1 MTTPDMPPV
10 TTPHA
15 AEIIGS
21 NYPVTS
27 ESMTAQKV
35 LELFQESAKSVGTSD
50 TASTMFALIE
60 ANATGETPTAL
71 LEDFTEDQRAN
82 FDRALKQ
89 LNMGQGV
96 SVMAQDILNTKVQL
110 NGTVVNFEA
119 AVEELIASYA
129 GSGGPTSPKNQA
141 EFQQKY
147 DELLQQA
154 KDQANTLGKNHKST
168 QDQLVAGVQKGAA
181 PEIPSTMA
189 PTSSS
194 NPSVP
199 GMPDGAL
206 GSMLQNV
213 AGQMMKPPNMQMP
226 NIGQMAQPAVQ
237 SAQQAIQELMKGK
250 GQGVPITEDALKKLT
265 TNAGLAGQGAS
276 LSNARRADL
285 PGTESGSGAHLGG
298 PAGLGA
304 KSAANETGRH
314 LAPSA
319 PESETGPDGKP
330 HNPPTTPATT
340 AAPAA
345 VSPTTTASS
354 GEAATGPDTL
364 TPSAQTHASSGDA
377 GAASSTLTPNGHTP
391 VAAAAAPG
399 TPMMPMVGMPPA
411 GAAPSAGAGGSWAA
425 AVAERSKGKA
435 FRPDLSAPDDEL
447 RDFGTEARGL
457 AHATDLQHVAAS
469 ITAGLIRMHQ
479 RAGVLTNV
487 AVGISASQ
495 AVFVT
500 SDGLGFL
507 SRGIKAQPNLT
518 PLITLVPD
526 SFVQRW
532 LGCDQPWRPLLDA
545 VALGLVAPFDSVVSS
560 DPSASQQPDVLVL
573 GAQELAEVN
582 VIPGSQARTEVDAI
596 DTEDVDAVIEYLLR
610 LWGAPRATATWLEDH
625 VWQQRWSGEFGNPER
640 SEVWVHFLL
649 AAAIADK
656 EVGDIDSARYMLR
669 NALRVPVPAQVQR

>member
-129 GSGGPTSPKNQA
+129 SSGGPTSPKNQA

-319 PESETGPDGKP
+319 RSQRPGP
-330 HNPPTTPATT
+330 
-340 AAPAA
+340 
-345 VSPTTTASS
+345 TASR
-354 GEAATGPDTL
+354 TT
-364 TPSAQTHASSGDA
+364 
-377 GAASSTLTPNGHTP
+377 
-391 VAAAAAPG
+391 
-399 TPMMPMVGMPPA
+399 
-411 GAAPSAGAGGSWAA
+411 
-425 AVAERSKGKA
+425 R
-435 FRPDLSAPDDEL
+435 
-447 RDFGTEARGL
+447 
-457 AHATDLQHVAAS
+457 
-469 ITAGLIRMHQ
+469 
-479 RAGVLTNV
+479 
-487 AVGISASQ
+487 
-495 AVFVT
+495 
-500 SDGLGFL
+500 
-507 SRGIKAQPNLT
+507 
-518 PLITLVPD
+518 
-526 SFVQRW
+526 
-532 LGCDQPWRPLLDA
+532 RPLPRRPRLRPRYLPPPRPH
-545 VALGLVAPFDSVVSS
+545 LGK
-560 DPSASQQPDVLVL
+560 
-573 GAQELAEVN
+573 
-582 VIPGSQARTEVDAI
+582 R
-596 DTEDVDAVIEYLLR
+596 
-610 LWGAPRATATWLEDH
+610 PRGPT
-625 VWQQRWSGEFGNPER
+625 R
-640 SEVWVHFLL
+640 
-649 AAAIADK
+649 
-656 EVGDIDSARYMLR
+656 
-669 NALRVPVPAQVQR
+669 

>member
-21 NYPVTS
+21 NYPPTS

-35 LELFQESAKSVGTSD
+35 LELFQKSAESVGTSN
-50 TASTMFALIE
+50 TAETMFALIE

-82 FDRALKQ
+82 FNRALQQ

-141 EFQQKY
+141 EFKQKY

-154 KDQANTLGKNHKST
+154 KDQANTLGQNHKST
-168 QDQLVAGVQKGAA
+168 QDQLVAGVQKGAT

-250 GQGVPITEDALKKLT
+250 GQGVPITDDALKKLT
-265 TNAGLAGQGAS
+265 TNAGLTGQGAS

-285 PGTESGSGAHLGG
+285 PGAESASGAHLGG

-304 KSAANETGRH
+304 KSVANETGRH
-314 LAPSA
+314 AAPA
-319 PESETGPDGKP
+319 ALESETGPDGKP
-330 HNPPTTPATT
+330 HNPATTPATT
-340 AAPAA
+340 AAPAS

-364 TPSAQTHASSGDA
+364 TPSAQTHASSGDS
-377 GAASSTLTPNGHTP
+377 GAASSTLTPNGQPPT
-391 VAAAAAPG
+391 AAAAAPAAPFV
-399 TPMMPMVGMPPA
+399 PMAGMPPA
-411 GAAPSAGAGGSWAA
+411 GAAAPGGGGKWAA
-425 AVAERSKGKA
+425 AVADRAKGTV
-435 FRPDLSAPDDEL
+435 FRPDLSVPDDEL
-447 RDFGTEARGL
+447 RDFGTEARGMT
-457 AHATDLQHVAAS
+457 HATDQQHTAAA
-469 ITAGLIRMHQ
+469 IAAGLIRMHQ
-479 RAGVLTNV
+479 RAGVQTKV
-487 AVGISASQ
+487 AVGISGSQ

-507 SRGIKAQPNLT
+507 ARGIKAQPNLT
-518 PLITLVPD
+518 PLITAVPD
-526 SFVQRW
+526 SFIERW
-532 LGCDQPWRPLLDA
+532 LACDQPWRPLLEA
-545 VALGLVAPFDSVVSS
+545 AALGLVAPFDSIVST
-560 DPSASQQPDVLVL
+560 DPSAEHQPDVLVL
-573 GAQELAEVN
+573 GSADIAEVN

-596 DTEDVDAVIEYLLR
+596 DADDIEAAIQYLLG
-610 LWGAPRATATWLEDH
+610 LWGTPRAGASWLEEH
-625 VWQQRWSGEFGNPER
+625 AWELRWSGEFGEPQRAEA
-640 SEVWVHFLL
+640 WVHYLL
-649 AAAIADK
+649 AAAIVDR

-669 NALRVPVPAQVQR
+669 NALRVPVPAQVRR

>member
-15 AEIIGS
+15 SEIIGS
-21 NYPVTS
+21 NFPPTS

-35 LELFQESAKSVGTSD
+35 LELFQKSAESVGTSD
-50 TASTMFALIE
+50 TANTMFALIE

-71 LEDFTEDQRAN
+71 LADFTEDQRAN

-147 DELLQQA
+147 QELLQQA
-154 KDQANTLGKNHKST
+154 KEQADSLGKNHKST
-168 QDQLVAGVQKGAA
+168 QDQLVAGVQKGAT
-181 PEIPSTMA
+181 PEVPSTMA

-226 NIGQMAQPAVQ
+226 NIGQMAQPAMQ

-265 TNAGLAGQGAS
+265 TNAGLTGQGAS

-285 PGTESGSGAHLGG
+285 PGAESGSGAHLGG
-298 PAGLGA
+298 PSGLGA
-304 KSAANETGRH
+304 KSATNETGRH
-314 LAPSA
+314 SLPNA
-319 PESETGPDGKP
+319 PETELGPDGKP

-340 AAPAA
+340 AAPAS

-377 GAASSTLTPNGHTP
+377 GAASSTLSQSGQAP
-391 VAAAAAPG
+391 VAAAAGPAAPVM
-399 TPMMPMVGMPPA
+399 PMMGIPPA
-411 GAAPSAGAGGSWAA
+411 SGPASGSGGAWSAAI
-425 AVAERSKGKA
+425 AERAKGTA

-447 RDFGTEARGL
+447 RDLGTEARGMT
-457 AHATDLQHVAAS
+457 HATDQQYIAAS
-469 ITAGLIRMHQ
+469 IAAGLIRMHQ

-507 SRGIKAQPNLT
+507 ARGIKAQPNLT
-518 PLITLVPD
+518 PLITVVPD
-526 SFVQRW
+526 SFVDRW

-560 DPSASQQPDVLVL
+560 DPSAAQQPDVLVL
-573 GAQELAEVN
+573 GAPEIAEVN
-582 VIPGSQARTEVDAI
+582 VLPGSQPRTEVDAI
-596 DTEDVDAVIEYLLR
+596 DPEDVEPVIEYLLG
-610 LWGAPRATATWLEDH
+610 LWSSPRATATWLEEH
-625 VWQQRWSGEFGNPER
+625 VWQQRWSGEFGEPAR
-640 SEVWVHFLL
+640 SEAWVHYLL

>member
-10 TTPHA
+10 TTPHST
-15 AEIIGS
+15 EIIGS
-21 NYPVTS
+21 NYPTTS

-35 LELFQESAKSVGTSD
+35 LELFQKSAESVGTSN
-50 TASTMFALIE
+50 TAETMFALIE

-110 NGTVVNFEA
+110 NGTAVNFEA

-141 EFQQKY
+141 EFKQKY

-154 KDQANTLGKNHKST
+154 KDQADSLGKNHKST
-168 QDQLVAGVQKGAA
+168 QDQLVSGVQKGAA

-250 GQGVPITEDALKKLT
+250 GQGVPITDDALKKLT
-265 TNAGLAGQGAS
+265 TNAGLTGQGAS

-285 PGTESGSGAHLGG
+285 PGAESGSGSHLGG
-298 PAGLGA
+298 PTGLGA
-304 KSAANETGRH
+304 KSATNETGRH
-314 LAPSA
+314 AAPNA
-319 PESETGPDGKP
+319 PESETGPDGQP
-330 HNPPTTPATT
+330 HNPATTPATT
-340 AAPAA
+340 AAPAT

-364 TPSAQTHASSGDA
+364 TPSAQTHASSGDS
-377 GAASSTLTPNGHTP
+377 GSASSTLTPNGQAP
-391 VAAAAAPG
+391 AAAVVGPAAPV
-399 TPMMPMVGMPPA
+399 MPMTGMPPA
-411 GAAPSAGAGGSWAA
+411 AGAPSAGGRRWAA
-425 AVAERSKGKA
+425 AVADRVKGSA
-435 FRPDLSAPDDEL
+435 FRPDLSVADSEL
-447 RDFGTEARGL
+447 RDFGTEARGMN
-457 AHATDLQHVAAS
+457 HATDQQHIGAA
-469 ITAGLIRMHQ
+469 IAAGLVRMHQ
-479 RAGVLTNV
+479 RAGVQTNV
-487 AVGISASQ
+487 AIGISGSQ

-507 SRGIKAQPNLT
+507 ARGIKAQANLT
-518 PLITLVPD
+518 PLITVVPD
-526 SFVQRW
+526 SFIERW
-532 LGCDQPWRPLLDA
+532 LACDQPWRPLLDA
-545 VALGLVAPFDSVVSS
+545 AALGLVAPFDSIVST
-560 DPSASQQPDVLVL
+560 DPSAAQQPDVLVL
-573 GAQELAEVN
+573 DARDIAEVN
-582 VIPGSQARTEVDAI
+582 VIPGSQARIDIDAI
-596 DTEDVDAVIEYLLR
+596 DADDVEPVIQYLLG
-610 LWGAPRATATWLEDH
+610 LWGSPRATASWLEGH
-625 VWQQRWSGEFGNPER
+625 AWQLRWSGEFGESQR
-640 SEVWVHFLL
+640 SEAWVHYLL
-649 AAAIADK
+649 AAAIVDK

-669 NALRVPVPAQVQR
+669 NALRVPVPAQARR